1 MILID
6 HAKCIGC
13 GACVRDCLNHTI
25 AVRDG
30 HAEILGPCF
39 NCGHCIA
46 ICPTEAVSMDTWDMH
61 DVIPLDPATCTVP
74 PDVMLNTI
82 RCRRSIRQFTD
93 ERIPRETLE
102 QILEAGRFSL
112 TASNAQSVS
121 YIVFQTERDDLRRIS
136 MEEFRKFREPQA
148 FARLFP
154 PPKSPDRV
162 EFDNEDFLF
171 KGGDTVIL
179 TLSPA
184 PVDAAIASA
193 NMELV
198 ANSLGIGMVYVGYFV
213 ALVAQSPRLRQ
224 WIGLQESDRVV
235 TCLSMGYPAVRYL
248 RSVPRKPL
256 QAVWR

>member
-6 HAKCIGC
+6 QSKCIGC

-25 AVRDG
+25 AVRGG

-102 QILEAGRFSL
+102 QILEAGRFSP

-121 YIVFQTERDDLRRIS
+121 YIVFQTERDDLRHIS

-154 PPKSPDRV
+154 RPNPPTAWSSTMRISCSRAETP
-162 EFDNEDFLF
+162 
-171 KGGDTVIL
+171 
-179 TLSPA
+179 
-184 PVDAAIASA
+184 
-193 NMELV
+193 
-198 ANSLGIGMVYVGYFV
+198 
-213 ALVAQSPRLRQ
+213 
-224 WIGLQESDRVV
+224 
-235 TCLSMGYPAVRYL
+235 
-248 RSVPRKPL
+248 
-256 QAVWR
+256 

>member
-1 MILID
+1 
-6 HAKCIGC
+6 
-13 GACVRDCLNHTI
+13 
-25 AVRDG
+25 
-30 HAEILGPCF
+30 
-39 NCGHCIA
+39 
-46 ICPTEAVSMDTWDMH
+46 MDTWDMH

-93 ERIPRETLE
+93 GRIPRETLE
-102 QILEAGRFSL
+102 QILEAGRFSP

-179 TLSPA
+179 TPFSR
-184 PVDAAIASA
+184 SGGCRHR
-193 NMELV
+193 
-198 ANSLGIGMVYVGYFV
+198 LGQYGAGGKLPGNRHGVCGLLRGVGRPE
-213 ALVAQSPRLRQ
+213 PRLRQ

>member
-1 MILID
+1 M
-6 HAKCIGC
+6 
-13 GACVRDCLNHTI
+13 
-25 AVRDG
+25 
-30 HAEILGPCF
+30 
-39 NCGHCIA
+39 
-46 ICPTEAVSMDTWDMH
+46 
-61 DVIPLDPATCTVP
+61 
-74 PDVMLNTI
+74 
-82 RCRRSIRQFTD
+82 
-93 ERIPRETLE
+93 
-102 QILEAGRFSL
+102 
-112 TASNAQSVS
+112 
-121 YIVFQTERDDLRRIS
+121 
-136 MEEFRKFREPQA
+136 
-148 FARLFP
+148 
-154 PPKSPDRV
+154 

-213 ALVAQSPRLRQ
+213 ALVAQCPRLRQ

>member
-1 MILID
+1 
-6 HAKCIGC
+6 
-13 GACVRDCLNHTI
+13 
-25 AVRDG
+25 
-30 HAEILGPCF
+30 
-39 NCGHCIA
+39 
-46 ICPTEAVSMDTWDMH
+46 
-61 DVIPLDPATCTVP
+61 
-74 PDVMLNTI
+74 MLNTI

-102 QILEAGRFSL
+102 QILEAGRFSP

-121 YIVFQTERDDLRRIS
+121 YIVFQQERDDLRRIS

-224 WIGLQESDRVV
+224 WIGLQETDRVV

-256 QAVWR
+256 QARWR